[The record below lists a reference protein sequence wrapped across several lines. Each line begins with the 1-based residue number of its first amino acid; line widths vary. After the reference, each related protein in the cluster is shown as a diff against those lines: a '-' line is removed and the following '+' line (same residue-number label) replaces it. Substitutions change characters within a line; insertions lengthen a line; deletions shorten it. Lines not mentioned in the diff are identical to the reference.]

1 MICWPHLF
9 KEKGSGLSSSGDG
22 GQGAVV
28 YTLAQ
33 HQALVRQGRVS
44 EGQAAD
50 THTSW
55 IQLHGTGV
63 HPALTA
69 LGGNLLCK
77 GERQEG
83 QGGARAKHED
93 QLRDCCWQ
101 GSLHVRVLGKG
112 CKLLRSIVVPGSGFL
127 DKIVLLVAVL
137 GDLSDHGVGVA
148 HKAAAVLRKTGQ
160 NR

>member
-1 MICWPHLF
+1 MMFGRTCSRKRAAAHQALVMAA
-9 KEKGSGLSSSGDG
+9 K
-22 GQGAVV
+22 GAVV

-63 HPALTA
+63 HPVLTA

-77 GERQEG
+77 SEDKRGKAAPEQTN
-83 QGGARAKHED
+83 ED

-101 GSLHVRVLGKG
+101 GSLHLKVLEKG
-112 CKLLRSIVVPGSGFL
+112 CHLFRSTAVPWSE
-127 DKIVLLVAVL
+127 AV
-137 GDLSDHGVGVA
+137 D
-148 HKAAAVLRKTGQ
+148 
-160 NR
+160 